1 MEAMLPALAFA
12 ATVALV
18 ASLSLGFE
26 DVGGDYGSSWLEKY
40 GTRAPSTF
48 ETPNSLWDW
57 GNAPKGFVL
66 RNGTLYPPGT
76 APQWYYPFIINDYS
90 PIVLNRSELT
100 SPQLENLYTTD
111 PWLLAQLTG
120 RPVNIVSEP
129 KGTLF

>member
-1 MEAMLPALAFA
+1 MLPALAFA

>member
-1 MEAMLPALAFA
+1 MRLMLPALLFA
-12 ATVALV
+12 ATIALV
-18 ASLSLGFE
+18 ASLCLGFE
-26 DVGGDYGSSWLEKY
+26 DVGGDFGSSWLEKY

-57 GNAPKGFVL
+57 GNAPKGFAL
-66 RNGTLYPPGT
+66 RNGTLFPPGT
-76 APQWYYPFIINDYS
+76 APQWYYPFIITDYS

-120 RPVNIVSEP
+120 RPVNVISQP
-129 KGTLF
+129 HGTLF